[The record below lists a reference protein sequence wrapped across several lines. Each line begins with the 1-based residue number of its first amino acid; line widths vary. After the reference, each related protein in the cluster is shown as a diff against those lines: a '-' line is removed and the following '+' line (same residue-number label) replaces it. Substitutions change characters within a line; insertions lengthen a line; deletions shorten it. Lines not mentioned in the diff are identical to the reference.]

1 VCDERN
7 KRDDVQ
13 AVTTWVEKVLSE
25 CEVDVAECGN
35 FFPGY
40 HESTIGSLVLA
51 VAAEEVR
58 RDSVRHAVQ
67 TAVLT
72 AAGTDGV
79 AGDPDVHGSGDRSS
93 GGGRNSSS
101 GNGNGFGG
109 GASAFSAAERASAA
123 AGAASVA
130 NPAELTGDEALV
142 ACQERLVL
150 AATPLAILK
159 SASLRRVKQAFF
171 EDKETGKV
179 QRAQM
184 HASLGSFLLDRYHA
198 LSPAAVHIGTRTA
211 AGGWPTSFSVVM
223 TRSPSAHLDNALA
236 ETGTLETA
244 ELQQLLRGGL
254 AGRGQ
259 HATKLQLAN
268 FDSETSFTTEVRAFF
283 ETVGDVICVFTL
295 TRHL

>member
-7 KRDDVQ
+7 KQDDVQ

-35 FFPGY
+35 FFPGF

-58 RDSVRHAVQ
+58 LDSVRHTVQ
-67 TAVLT
+67 TAAPT
-72 AAGTDGV
+72 AAGTDGA
-79 AGDPDVHGSGDRSS
+79 AGDPRVHGSGS
-93 GGGRNSSS
+93 GS
-101 GNGNGFGG
+101 GNGGGGGGG

-123 AGAASVA
+123 AAAVGVP

-142 ACQERLVL
+142 ACQERLGL

-159 SASLRRVKQAFF
+159 SASIRRVKQAFF
-171 EDKETGKV
+171 EDEETGKV

-198 LSPAAVHIGTRTA
+198 LTPAAVSVGIRTA
-211 AGGWPTSFSVVM
+211 VGGWPTSFSVVM

-236 ETGTLETA
+236 ETGTRETA
-244 ELQQLLRGGL
+244 ELQQLLRGGR
-254 AGRGQ
+254 AGRGK

-283 ETVGDVICVFTL
+283 ETVGDVICLFPL